1 MKINA
6 ISPDKNDFT
15 KVLVH
20 IAKAPKKLHYIGKLP
35 ESRIPTVAIV
45 GTRRPS
51 SYGKEVTYR
60 LSYDL
65 AQRGIIIASGLALGV
80 DAIAHKAA
88 IEAGGATVAV
98 LGNPLPGISPSS
110 NRALGES
117 IINHGGA
124 IISEYQEGSRVYAS
138 NFLERNRI
146 VAGLADAI
154 IITEATNRSG
164 TLNTAARALEQGKE
178 LFVVPGPITSPLSAG
193 CNALLKQGAHVI
205 TSHED
210 VLEIIAPD
218 LLSPQTSTPLGQNEL
233 ETAILKAIGKGIR
246 DGEEILKTTGAD
258 PTEFATALTMLE
270 LAGAIRALGANQW
283 TIR

>member
-65 AQRGIIIASGLALGV
+65 ASRNVAVVSGLALGV
-80 DAIAHKAA
+80 DAVAHKAA
-88 IEAGGATVAV
+88 LEAGGVTVAV
-98 LGNPLPGISPSS
+98 LGNPLPNISPTS

-117 IINHGGA
+117 IIQHGGA
-124 IISEYQEGSRVYAS
+124 ILSEYEEGSGVFPS

-154 IITEATNRSG
+154 IITEATTRSG

-193 CNALLKQGAHVI
+193 CNALLKQGARIV
-205 TSHED
+205 TSYED
-210 VLEIIAPD
+210 VLEIIAPE
-218 LLSPQTSTPLGQNEL
+218 LLSSQTTMPLGQNEL
-233 ETAILKAIGKGIR
+233 ETAILQAISSGVR
-246 DGEEILKTTGAD
+246 DGEEILKITGAD

-270 LAGAIRALGANQW
+270 LAGSIRALGANQW

>member
-6 ISPDKNDFT
+6 LSPDKNDFT

-20 IAKAPKKLHYIGKLP
+20 VAKAPKKLYYIGNLP
-35 ESRIPTVAIV
+35 ESRVPTVAIV

-65 AQRGIIIASGLALGV
+65 ASRGIVIVSGLALGV
-80 DAIAHKAA
+80 DAVAHKAA
-88 IEAGGATVAV
+88 LEAGGTTLAV
-98 LGNPLPGISPSS
+98 LGNPLPAISPTT
-110 NRALGES
+110 NRALGEA
-117 IINHGGA
+117 IVQQGGA
-124 IISEYQEGSRVYAS
+124 VLSEYEQGMPTYAS

-154 IITEATNRSG
+154 IITEATARSG

-193 CNALLKQGAHVI
+193 CNALLKQGARIVTDYQDI
-205 TSHED
+205 
-210 VLEIIAPD
+210 LEVIAPD
-218 LLSPQTSTPLGQNEL
+218 LLSSQTSMPLGQNDL
-233 ETAILKAIGKGIR
+233 ETAILKAIHSGVR
-246 DGEEILKTTGAD
+246 DGEEILAIVSVD

-270 LAGAIRALGANQW
+270 LAGSIRALGANQW

>member
-6 ISPDKNDFT
+6 LSPDKNDFT

-20 IAKAPKKLHYIGKLP
+20 IAKAPKKLYYTGNLP
-35 ESRIPTVAIV
+35 KSRIPTVAIV

-51 SYGKEVTYR
+51 SYGKEVTHR

-65 AQRGIIIASGLALGV
+65 AQHGAVIVSGLALGV
-80 DAIAHKAA
+80 DAVAHKAA
-88 IEAGGATVAV
+88 LDAGGITVAV
-98 LGNPLPGISPSS
+98 LGNPLPSISPAS
-110 NRALGES
+110 NRGLAES
-117 IINHGGA
+117 ILRQSGA
-124 IISEYQEGSRVYAS
+124 IMSEYSEGSKVYPS

-154 IITEATNRSG
+154 IITEATTRSG

-193 CNALLKQGAHVI
+193 CNALLKQGARIV
-205 TSHED
+205 TDYQD
-210 VLEIIAPD
+210 VLEVIAPD
-218 LLSPQTSTPLGQNEL
+218 LLTRQASMPLGQNEL
-233 ETAILKAIGKGIR
+233 ETTILNALANGLR
-246 DGEEILKTTGAD
+246 DGEEILQSIQVD

-270 LAGAIRALGANQW
+270 LAGSIRALGANQW

>member
-65 AQRGIIIASGLALGV
+65 ASRNVAVVSGLALGV
-80 DAIAHKAA
+80 DAVAHKAA
-88 IEAGGATVAV
+88 LEAGGATVAV
-98 LGNPLPGISPSS
+98 LGNPLPNISPTS

-117 IINHGGA
+117 IIQHGGA
-124 IISEYQEGSRVYAS
+124 ILSEYEEGSGVFPS

-154 IITEATNRSG
+154 IITEATTRSG

-193 CNALLKQGAHVI
+193 CNALLKQGARIV
-205 TSHED
+205 TSYED
-210 VLEIIAPD
+210 VLEIIAPE
-218 LLSPQTSTPLGQNEL
+218 LLSSQTTMPLGQNEL
-233 ETAILKAIGKGIR
+233 ETAILQAISSGVR
-246 DGEEILKTTGAD
+246 DGED
-258 PTEFATALTMLE
+258 
-270 LAGAIRALGANQW
+270 RDH
-283 TIR
+283 